1 KSYDKSEGRRV
12 DSYEEGVA
20 AARGEEPSSDLSDA
34 KPGDS
39 IAAADEFFT
48 KDDDGLWY
56 DVDGESLTD
65 SQLERRLRGKD
76 YEKVSQEDSAPAES
90 DEESPEQPEAPE
102 APETPSEE
110 RTDAPEA
117 EEAPEADKEIPEK
130 VQEELEEAVEAFD
143 PEDDDTAENIAAL

>member
-1 KSYDKSEGRRV
+1 
-12 DSYEEGVA
+12 
-20 AARGEEPSSDLSDA
+20 
-34 KPGDS
+34 
-39 IAAADEFFT
+39 
-48 KDDDGLWY
+48 
-56 DVDGESLTD
+56 
-65 SQLERRLRGKD
+65 
-76 YEKVSQEDSAPAES
+76 QEDSAPAES

-143 PEDDDTAENIAAL
+143 PEDDDTAENIAALDAMPRGTKISTDGYSFTKMVKYWKQDDYPEDSPKNGNRYSAEDVLL